1 MSYELKSA
9 RWLAADILR
18 QVLSEGDEAVDATMG
33 NGHDTEALCRLVGP
47 AGHVYAFDIQAQ
59 AVEKTGMRLREA
71 DLADRASLFHT
82 GHEHM
87 KENVPHP
94 VRTVMFNLG
103 WLPGGDHQV
112 TSRLQ
117 TTLSAA
123 EQALDLLLPGGVL
136 LICVYPGHEEGAR
149 EREALIRYLS
159 SLPPQRFNVLR
170 QTFLNAGPGAPECL
184 VVQKAFA

>member
-47 AGHVYAFDIQAQ
+47 EGHVYAFDIQAQ
-59 AVEKTGMRLREA
+59 AVEKTGQRLREA
-71 DLADRASLFHT
+71 GLADRASLFHS

-94 VRTVMFNLG
+94 VRAVMFNLG
-103 WLPGGDHQV
+103 WLPGGDHQI
-112 TSRLQ
+112 TTRLQ
-117 TTLSAA
+117 TTLAA
-123 EQALDLLLPGGVL
+123 VEQGLELLLPGGVL
-136 LICVYPGHEEGAR
+136 LICVYPGHAEGAR
-149 EREALIRYLS
+149 EREALLSFLS

-170 QTFLNAGPGAPECL
+170 QAFLNAGPGAPECL